1 MKRLT
6 CIDDFLNHFAQL
18 IDLNRKNAPILVA
31 ITEFRNRCLE
41 DTVNRFDPVP
51 QQILESD
58 YERKTKVARAR
69 FIYNLEQIDGT
80 AVILQRLCLDVA

>member
-1 MKRLT
+1 MKRLA

-18 IDLNRKNAPILVA
+18 IDLDRENAPIFVA
-31 ITEFRNRCLE
+31 ITELRNRRLK

-58 YERKTKVARAR
+58 YERKTEVARAR
-69 FIYNLEQIDGT
+69 FIYNLEQVDGT
-80 AVILQRLCLDVA
+80 AVFLQRLCLDVA